1 MKISTVSLLLTISS
15 LLHTT
20 TSFSLFSST
29 PSSNIYLGNQ
39 TATVSKISSD
49 QSLIMVGFQNGSLQ
63 SYNSNGQL
71 FAIYSGHNSSILDI
85 EWIPNYGPI
94 SLDASGKVI
103 LYRPNGTQVT
113 TMTLNSSSMTEM
125 TVTFSNN
132 GTNYVG
138 FNFGSMMQ

>member
-1 MKISTVSLLLTISS
+1 MKISTFLLLLSISS
-15 LLHTT
+15 LLNFT
-20 TSFSLFSST
+20 TSFDLFSYI
-29 PSSNIYLGNQ
+29 PSSNIDLGNQ
-39 TATVSKISSD
+39 TATVLKISSD
-49 QSLIMVGFQNGSLQ
+49 QSLIIIGFQNGVLQ

-71 FAIYSGHNSSILDI
+71 SALYSGHNSSILDI

-94 SLDASGKVI
+94 TLDSSGKVI
-103 LYRPNGTQVT
+103 LYKPNGTQIT